1 MEVRGALICRGEI
14 KGEEITKR
22 DKAAVRK
29 HHVSS
34 VFCEAKIM
42 VSRNNKNSM
51 LSSKI

>member
-1 MEVRGALICRGEI
+1 MEVWGALICRERL
-14 KGEEITKR
+14 KERKSRR